1 MEVVCYPPAMAP
13 RKTVAFVTIGQSPRD
28 DMLPEMLERIGSGI
42 EPIEIGALDDL
53 DDDAIARLAPKA
65 GDHTLVSRLRD
76 GREVTIGKVWTRQRL
91 VEIMDGLDRRGL
103 DLIVLLCTGY
113 FEGVRSRTLMVE
125 AQRIVD
131 HTVEAVSEDGRAV
144 GVMVPL
150 AGQMDEFHG
159 RERGGASVV
168 MAHASPYSD
177 GRFED
182 AARELAKTDL
192 IVMHCMGYTEAMRRR
207 VAAVSGKP
215 VLLARRLVANAVAEL
230 TA

>member
-1 MEVVCYPPAMAP
+1 MAR
-13 RKTVAFVTIGQSPRD
+13 RKRVAFVTIGQSPRV
-28 DMLPEMLERIGSGI
+28 DMLPEMFARIGAGI
-42 EPIEIGALDDL
+42 EPIEIGILDDL
-53 DDDAIARLAPKA
+53 GAEAIARLAPRA
-65 GDHTLVSRLRD
+65 GDPTLVSRLRD
-76 GREVTIGKVWTRQRL
+76 GREVTIGKTWTRQRL
-91 VEIMDGLDRRGL
+91 VELMHDLDTQDL

-113 FEGVRSRTLMVE
+113 FEGVHARTLMLE

-150 AGQMDEFHG
+150 ASQMDEFHVREHG
-159 RERGGASVV
+159 RTSVV
-168 MAHASPYSD
+168 LAHASPYSD

-192 IVMHCMGYTEAMRRR
+192 IVMHCMGYSDAMRQR
-207 VAAVSGKP
+207 VASVSGKP
-215 VLLARRLVANAVAEL
+215 VLLARRLVANAVADL

>member
-1 MEVVCYPPAMAP
+1 MH
-13 RKTVAFVTIGQSPRD
+13 
-28 DMLPEMLERIGSGI
+28 
-42 EPIEIGALDDL
+42 DL
-53 DDDAIARLAPKA
+53 DTKD
-65 GDHTLVSRLRD
+65 
-76 GREVTIGKVWTRQRL
+76 
-91 VEIMDGLDRRGL
+91 L

-113 FEGVRSRTLMVE
+113 FEGVHARTLMVE

-131 HTVEAVSEDGRAV
+131 HTVDAVSEDGRTV

-150 AGQMDEFHG
+150 ATQMDEFHVREHG
-159 RERGGASVV
+159 RTSVV
-168 MAHASPYSD
+168 LAHASPYSD

-192 IVMHCMGYTEAMRRR
+192 IVMHCMGYSEAMRGR

-230 TA
+230 IA

>member
-1 MEVVCYPPAMAP
+1 
-13 RKTVAFVTIGQSPRD
+13 
-28 DMLPEMLERIGSGI
+28 MLPEMLERIGPGI

-53 DDDAIARLAPKA
+53 PSDAIARLAPRG

-76 GREVTIGKVWTRQRL
+76 GREVTIGKTWTRQRL
-91 VEIMDGLDRRGL
+91 VELMHELDGREL

-113 FEGVRSRTLMVE
+113 FEAVHARTLLIE

-131 HTVEAVSEDGRAV
+131 HAVEAVSEDGRTV

-150 AGQMDEFHG
+150 ATQMDEFHARGQG
-159 RERGGASVV
+159 RSSVV
-168 MAHASPYSD
+168 LAHASPYSD

-182 AARELAKTDL
+182 AARELGKADL